1 MKILVIN
8 CGSSSLKYQL
18 IDMAND
24 NVLAS
29 GRCDRIGVESID
41 KPFIEYKK
49 DGKRTRD
56 EVELPNHTVAF
67 ELVMKYLLD
76 PEKGVIKSVD
86 EIDAI
91 GHRIVHGGPNFTK
104 TTVVTDEVLEEYNTS
119 IEYAP
124 LHNPAHLQG
133 INACK
138 KIMPNT
144 PQVLV
149 FDTSFHTT
157 IPEYASLYAIP
168 YEYYEKYAIKRYGA
182 HGSSHKFIAEEAAKQ
197 LGKKKEEINIISC
210 HLGNG
215 SSIAAIKGGV
225 CIDTSMGLTPLEG
238 LIMGTRSGDLDPAI
252 LEFIMRKE
260 NLSIQEMMT
269 ILNKKSGLL
278 GISQITGDVRDLKVL
293 AAEGN
298 KRADLAIDMFA
309 YRVKKYIGAY
319 MAALGH
325 VDAIIFEGG
334 IGEHNP
340 DVVNRCVA
348 GLEPLGIVFDDSHND
363 DEQYSGVISKPESKI
378 KMIVIPTNEELE
390 IAKETMEAINN
401 K

>member
-18 IDMAND
+18 IDMD
-24 NVLAS
+24 NSKALSS
-29 GRCDRIGVESID
+29 GKCDRIGVESIES
-41 KPFIEYKK
+41 PFIEYKK
-49 DGKRTRD
+49 DGKKIKE
-56 EVELPNHTVAF
+56 EVALPDHKTAF
-67 ELVMKYLLD
+67 ELIMKYLLD
-76 PEKGVIKSVD
+76 PEVGVIKSMS

-91 GHRIVHGGPNFTK
+91 GHRVAHGGPKLTK
-104 TTVVTDEVLEEYNTS
+104 TAVITDKVLEEYNIA

-133 INACK
+133 INACMK
-138 KIMPNT
+138 LMPET
-144 PQVLV
+144 PEVLV

-168 YEYYEKYAIKRYGA
+168 YEYYEKYAVKRYGA
-182 HGSSHKFIAEEAAKQ
+182 HGSSHKYIAEEAAKQ

-215 SSIAAIKGGV
+215 SSVAAIKGGKCV
-225 CIDTSMGLTPLEG
+225 DTSMGLTPLEG
-238 LIMGTRSGDLDPAI
+238 LIMGTRSGDLDPAV
-252 LEFIMRKE
+252 LEFIMKKE
-260 NLSIQEMMT
+260 NLSIEEMMT
-269 ILNKKSGLL
+269 VLNKKSGLL
-278 GISQITGDVRDLKVL
+278 GISEITGDVRDLKNL

-298 KRADLAIDMFA
+298 KRAELAINMFA

-319 MAALGH
+319 MAVLGK

-334 IGEHNP
+334 IGEHNF
-340 DVVNRCVA
+340 DVVNKCVE
-348 GLEPLGIVFDDSHND
+348 GLEPLGIVFDSSHNK
-363 DEQYSGVISKPESKI
+363 EEVYEGIISKPESKI
-378 KMIVIPTNEELE
+378 KMLVIPTNEELE
-390 IAKETMEAINN
+390 IARETMNAI

>member
-1 MKILVIN
+1 MKILVVN

-18 IDMAND
+18 IDMKND

-29 GRCDRIGVESID
+29 GRCDRIGVKSID

-49 DGKRTRD
+49 DGKKTRD

-104 TTVVTDEVLEEYNTS
+104 TTVVTDKVLEEYNTS

-144 PQVLV
+144 PEVLV

-182 HGSSHKFIAEEAAKQ
+182 HGSSHKFIAEEAAKV
-197 LGKKKEEINIISC
+197 LGKKKEDINIISC

-252 LEFIMRKE
+252 LEFVMRKE
-260 NLSIQEMMT
+260 NIDIKEMMT

-278 GISQITGDVRDLKVL
+278 GISGKTGDVRDLKVL
-293 AAEGN
+293 AAKGD
-298 KRADLAIDMFA
+298 KRAELAIDMFA
-309 YRVKKYIGAY
+309 YRVKKYIGSY
-319 MAALGH
+319 MAALGR

-340 DVVNRCVA
+340 DVLDRCVA
-348 GLEPLGIVFDDSHND
+348 GLEQLGIVFDSSHND
-363 DEQYSGVISKPESKI
+363 DEQYEGIISKPESKI
-378 KMIVIPTNEELE
+378 PMYVIPTNEELE
-390 IAKETMEAINN
+390 IAKETMEAIE

>member
-18 IDMAND
+18 IDMENEK
-24 NVLAS
+24 VLAS
-29 GRCDRIGVESID
+29 GKCDRIGVESID
-41 KPFIEYKK
+41 SPFIEYK
-49 DGKRTRD
+49 RD
-56 EVELPNHTVAF
+56 SKKIIEEVPLPNHTVAF

-76 PEKGVIKSVD
+76 PEVGAIKKLS

-104 TTVVTDEVLEEYNTS
+104 TTLVTDEVLKEYNTS

-133 INACK
+133 INACLEL
-138 KIMPNT
+138 MPNT

-182 HGSSHKFIAEEAAKQ
+182 HGSSHKFIAEEAAKK

-225 CIDTSMGLTPLEG
+225 CVDTSMGLTPLEG

-252 LEFIMRKE
+252 LEFVMKKE
-260 NLSIQEMMT
+260 NLSIDEMMT
-269 ILNKKSGLL
+269 VLNKKSGLY
-278 GISQITGDVRDLKVL
+278 GISQITGDIRDLKGL
-293 AAEGN
+293 AKEGN
-298 KRADLAIDMFA
+298 KRAQLAIDMFA

-319 MAALGH
+319 MAVLGN

-334 IGEHNP
+334 IGEHNL
-340 DVVNRCVA
+340 DIISECVS
-348 GLEPLGIVFDDSHND
+348 GLEPLGIIFDDSHND
-363 DEQYSGVISKPESKI
+363 DEQYEGIVSKSKSKV
-378 KMIVIPTNEELE
+378 KMIVIPTNEGLE
-390 IAKETMEAINN
+390 IAKETMEAI

>member
-18 IDMAND
+18 INMED
-24 NVLAS
+24 NHVLAS
-29 GRCDRIGVESID
+29 GKCDRIGVKSID
-41 KPFIEYKK
+41 SPYIEYKK
-49 DGKRTRD
+49 NGKKISE
-56 EVELPNHTVAF
+56 EVALPNHTVAF
-67 ELVMKYLLD
+67 ELIMKYLLD
-76 PEKGVIKSVD
+76 PEVGVIKDVS

-91 GHRIVHGGPNFTK
+91 GHRIVHGGPQFTK
-104 TTVVTDEVLEEYNTS
+104 TTVVTDEVLKEYNTS

-133 INACK
+133 INACMK
-138 KIMPNT
+138 LMPGT
-144 PQVLV
+144 PEVLV

-157 IPEYASLYAIP
+157 IPDYAALYAIP

-182 HGSSHKFIAEEAAKQ
+182 HGTSHKFITKEAAKV
-197 LGKKKEEINIISC
+197 LGKNKEDINIISC

-215 SSIAAIKGGV
+215 SSIAAVKNGKCV
-225 CIDTSMGLTPLEG
+225 ETSMGLTPLEG

-252 LEFIMRKE
+252 LEFIMKKE
-260 NLSIQEMMT
+260 NLSIDEMMT

-278 GISQITGDVRDLKVL
+278 GITGITGDVRDLKEL
-293 AAEGN
+293 SKEGN
-298 KRADLAIDMFA
+298 EKAELALKMFGH
-309 YRVKKYIGAY
+309 RVKKYIGAY
-319 MAALGH
+319 MAILGH

-340 DVVNRCVA
+340 DVINRCVD
-348 GLEPLGIVFDDSHND
+348 GLEELGIEFDSSHND
-363 DEQYSGVISKPESKI
+363 NEQYEGIISKPTSKI
-378 KMIVIPTNEELE
+378 PMYVIPTNEELE
-390 IAKETMEAINN
+390 IAEETMEVI

>member
-18 IDMAND
+18 IDMKND
-24 NVLAS
+24 KVLAS
-29 GRCDRIGVESID
+29 GKCDRIGVESID
-41 KPFIEYKK
+41 KPFIEYNK
-49 DGKRTRD
+49 DGKKTKK
-56 EVELPNHTVAF
+56 EVDLPNHTVAF
-67 ELVMKYLLD
+67 ELIMEYLLD
-76 PEKGVIKSVD
+76 PEIGVIKNVD

-104 TTVVTDEVLEEYNTS
+104 TTIVTEEVLKEYNTS

-133 INACK
+133 INACLK
-138 KIMPNT
+138 LMPKT

-157 IPEYASLYAIP
+157 IPDYASLYAIP

-182 HGSSHKFIAEEAAKQ
+182 HGSSHKFISEEVAKK

-215 SSIAAIKGGV
+215 SSVAAIKGGV

-238 LIMGTRSGDLDPAI
+238 LIMGTRSGDLDPAV

-260 NLSIQEMMT
+260 NLNIQEMMK

-278 GISQITGDVRDLKVL
+278 GISQVTGDVRDLKTL

-298 KRADLAIDMFA
+298 KRADLALDMFA

-340 DVVNRCVA
+340 DVVSRCVS
-348 GLEPLGIVFDDSHND
+348 GLEPLGIVFDNSHND
-363 DEQYSGVISKPESKI
+363 DEHYEGIISKPESKI
-378 KMIVIPTNEELE
+378 KMYIIPTNEELE
-390 IAKETMEAINN
+390 IAKETMEAISE
-401 K
+401 

>member
-18 IDMAND
+18 IDMKND
-24 NVLAS
+24 KVLTS
-29 GRCDRIGVESID
+29 GKCDRIGIESID
-41 KPFIEYKK
+41 KPFIEYNK
-49 DGKRTRD
+49 DGKKTKK
-56 EVELPNHTVAF
+56 EVDLPNHTVAF
-67 ELVMKYLLD
+67 ELIMEYLLD
-76 PEKGVIKSVD
+76 PEIGVIKNVD

-104 TTVVTDEVLEEYNTS
+104 TTIVTEEVLKEYNTS

-133 INACK
+133 INACLK
-138 KIMPNT
+138 LMPKT

-157 IPEYASLYAIP
+157 IPDYASLYAIP

-182 HGSSHKFIAEEAAKQ
+182 HGSSHKFISEEAAKK

-215 SSIAAIKGGV
+215 SSVAAIKGGV

-238 LIMGTRSGDLDPAI
+238 LIMGTRSGDLDPAV

-260 NLSIQEMMT
+260 NLNIQEMMK

-278 GISQITGDVRDLKVL
+278 GISQVTGDVRDLKTL

-298 KRADLAIDMFA
+298 KRADLALDMFA

-340 DVVNRCVA
+340 DVVSRCVA
-348 GLEPLGIVFDDSHND
+348 GLEPLGIVFDNSHND
-363 DEQYSGVISKPESKI
+363 DEQYEGIISKPESKI
-378 KMIVIPTNEELE
+378 KMYIIPTNEELE
-390 IAKETMEAINN
+390 IAKETMEAISE
-401 K
+401 